1 MGEPFVGS
9 EAVAKGDLTKS
20 ALRTRYTRIFRD
32 VYAAPGTE
40 LTPLVRARAGWLW
53 SGRRG
58 IVAGKSASA
67 MYGAKWVDPDDPLE
81 LIHGN
86 RNPLTG
92 LLIRGD
98 RVEEDEVGLIDGV
111 PVTTPVRTA
120 LDLAC
125 WYPLGAA
132 VAAVDALARAVDLNL
147 PAVRSLA
154 ERTSGRRGI
163 RGAREALELVDAG
176 SQSPRET
183 RLRLWLVQAGL
194 PVPQTQIPVYDDYG
208 NPIAYLDMGW
218 PELKV
223 AVEYDGEQHRT
234 DRSQYR
240 WDVQRREMLERQGW
254 ILIRVLVGDRRTDV
268 IRRVRAA
275 LAQRTSRQSGT
286 ECAPPLWRDARGA

>member
-9 EAVAKGDLTKS
+9 EAVANGDLAKS

-32 VYAAPGTE
+32 VYVTPGTE

-53 SGRRG
+53 SRRRG

-67 MYGAKWVDPDDPLE
+67 LYGAKWVDADEPLE

-92 LLIRGD
+92 LLIHGD
-98 RVEEDEVGLIDGV
+98 RVDADEVGSIEGV
-111 PVTTPVRTA
+111 PVTTATRTA

-125 WYPLGAA
+125 WYPLGEA
-132 VAAVDALARAVDLNL
+132 VTAIDALARAADLRL
-147 PAVRSLA
+147 SAVLSLA
-154 ERTSGRRGI
+154 QRTPGRRRI
-163 RGAREALELVDAG
+163 RQAREALGLVDAG

-183 RLRLWLVQAGL
+183 MLRLWLVEAGL
-194 PVPQTQIPVYDDYG
+194 PKPQTQIPVYGDNG
-208 NPIAYLDMGW
+208 SPIAYLDMGW
-218 PELKV
+218 PELRV

-240 WDVQRREMLERQGW
+240 WDVRRREIPERQGW
-254 ILIRVLVGDRRTDV
+254 IVIRVLAGDSRTDV

-275 LAQRTSRQSGT
+275 LARRTSLQGDARCVS
-286 ECAPPLWRDARGA
+286 PRWRDARGA